1 MSFLIAQSMHIQVWP
16 MQSFE
21 PGKEM
26 RKFPRYPVDMRVKIN
41 FKKNGILQRGLV
53 RTIEIATH
61 GMSISSPLPLVEG
74 SQVELEITL
83 PGSRT
88 PLRVVS
94 VIRNKS
100 GTRYGGEFL
109 STTDSQREDITHFGT
124 SRKPA
129 ESVASSVTSLPAA
142 N

>member
-1 MSFLIAQSMHIQVWP
+1 MSQNRLSFRCPA

-21 PGKEM
+21 PVQEM
-26 RKFPRYPVDMRVKIN
+26 RKFPRYPVDIRVKIK
-41 FKKNGILQRGLV
+41 FKRDGVLQRALV

-61 GMSISSPLPLVEG
+61 GMSISSPLPLVQG
-74 SQVELEITL
+74 SQVELEILL

-100 GTRYGGEFL
+100 GSRYGVEFL
-109 STTDSQREDITHFGT
+109 STTDSQRYDFTQYGT
-124 SRKPA
+124 SRKP
-129 ESVASSVTSLPAA
+129 ST
-142 N
+142 

>member
-1 MSFLIAQSMHIQVWP
+1 

-21 PGKEM
+21 PVQEM

-41 FKKNGILQRGLV
+41 FKKDGVMQRGLV

-61 GMSISSPLPLVEG
+61 GMSISSPLPLMQG

-83 PGSRT
+83 PGSKT
-88 PLRVVS
+88 PLRVMS

-100 GTRYGGEFL
+100 GTRYGVEFL
-109 STTDSQREDITHFGT
+109 STTDSQRNDITQFGT
-124 SRKPA
+124 SRIPS
-129 ESVASSVTSLPAA
+129 E
-142 N
+142 